1 VVLVGDAR
9 QHLFSVS
16 ASSPYFAKYAGAS
29 IENCA
34 GAVIAASVPS
44 LGGGV
49 TTKPEKPE
57 SLSFST
63 PIAITQS

>member
-1 VVLVGDAR
+1 MRDSTSLP
-9 QHLFSVS
+9 VS
-16 ASSPYFAKYAGAS
+16 ASNPYLAKYAGAS

-34 GAVIAASVPS
+34 GAVKAASVPA

-49 TTKPEKPE
+49 TTSPEKPE
-57 SLSFST
+57 SFSFST